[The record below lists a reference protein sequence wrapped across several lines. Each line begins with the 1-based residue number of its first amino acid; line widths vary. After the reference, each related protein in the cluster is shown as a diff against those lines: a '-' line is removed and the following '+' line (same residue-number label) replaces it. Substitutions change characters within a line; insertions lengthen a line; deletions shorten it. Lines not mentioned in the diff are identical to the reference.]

1 MFFSS
6 KILNS
11 LNFAPQCFED
21 FFKTKFSI
29 LSINKENFRE
39 KYTFAKKVQKTSS
52 ILEKHLYVQCACF
65 PIIHHVINYGR
76 GPPHPKNPESPQARH
91 WSKKLG
97 MLNLNWQPCFFS
109 FAISPIKIE
118 LERFW
123 LLKLSNLSS
132 WQNSYTGL
140 SKYTRQGIKAC
151 LQYYYKESE
160 SSIDFKWR
168 IGNEPLEIW
177 MRGNPSLMQMLSW
190 GSDYLVLHV
199 PHNLKELL
207 LSRVYCKW
215 LRLVFRFTRLVL
227 IWLRHFL
234 ILLRLI

>member
-1 MFFSS
+1 MFSNNTPCYQLWEASPPSQKSWVPPS
-6 KILNS
+6 KTLI
-11 LNFAPQCFED
+11 
-21 FFKTKFSI
+21 
-29 LSINKENFRE
+29 
-39 KYTFAKKVQKTSS
+39 QKTWHAKSELTTLLFFFCNL
-52 ILEKHLYVQCACF
+52 IL
-65 PIIHHVINYGR
+65 
-76 GPPHPKNPESPQARH
+76 
-91 WSKKLG
+91 
-97 MLNLNWQPCFFS
+97 
-109 FAISPIKIE
+109 PIKVE